1 MAWVR
6 HISAASSTYGDACNV
21 RSRTI
26 GGIDVRAG
34 RAAPTTPPVTS
45 RTGAPSRRLA
55 ARYLLLPLP
64 SDLAGGGTI
73 DLSRIR
79 FADPGAFGH
88 RHGRTS
94 STLAVKVDHGF
105 RRLLGL

>member
-1 MAWVR
+1 MVGQGAGPTR
-6 HISAASSTYGDACNV
+6 GDVVDYAL
-21 RSRTI
+21 
-26 GGIDVRAG
+26 G
-34 RAAPTTPPVTS
+34 
-45 RTGAPSRRLA
+45 SRRIRVLVVSA
-55 ARYLLLPLP
+55 NAYTRNYPVVVLIHSRADGDVPGILLPLP

-88 RHGRTS
+88 RHGRIT
-94 STLAVKVDHGF
+94 STLAAKVDHGL

>member
-1 MAWVR
+1 M
-6 HISAASSTYGDACNV
+6 C
-21 RSRTI
+21 
-26 GGIDVRAG
+26 VRAE
-34 RAAPTTPPVTS
+34 PPPRRHRS
-45 RTGAPSRRLA
+45 LRGPEPPSRRLA